1 VTPGPVAIV
10 EPAPEPERPG
20 RVTCEFCGC
29 SLDSRGNIIR
39 RGEGARKY
47 LAHEDEIARLKTE
60 LDAAQS
66 RNTELA
72 AQVTALTP
80 KERRNILY

>member
-1 VTPGPVAIV
+1 V
-10 EPAPEPERPG
+10 PEPERPG

-29 SLDSRGNIIR
+29 SLDSKGNIIR

-47 LAHEDEIARLKTE
+47 LSQEDEIARLRKE
-60 LDAAQS
+60 LDGAQS

-72 AQVTALTP
+72 AQVSALTP
-80 KERRNILY
+80 KERRSILY